1 MIINSLVTIRKLK
14 EAGVEC
20 YFEKENIYTFDGKGE
35 LLITIMSSLAQEES
49 RSISEN
55 ITWGQRK
62 RFSDGKVHVAYKN
75 FLGYKKGANG
85 KLEIIEE
92 EAKIVRFIYSLFIK
106 GKTASWIAKHLTENG
121 IKTPAKKDI
130 WQKSTVDSIL
140 TNEKYKGDAL
150 LQKKFTIDFLE
161 KKMKKNEGEIP
172 QYYVENSHPAI
183 IDPVEWEQVQVE
195 FARREQL
202 GRTYSS
208 KSIFSSKLVCVDCGG
223 FYGQKVWHSTSKYR
237 KVIWQCNKKFKNKE
251 EKCKTPTLT
260 AEAIQMM
267 FLNAY
272 NTFMG
277 NREQVLEDCE
287 LMRTALVD
295 FTVLDAE
302 IEKQYEEIEV
312 IAERV
317 KHLVKD
323 NASTPQ
329 SQDEYVKKYNKLS
342 ERYEEEYLKL
352 EKIKMEKEFRI
363 SQDKTMNMFI
373 ENLKKQPLIVDKW
386 DESLWAV
393 MIEKAVVHIDGSIT
407 FVFYNGS
414 EIKEEA

>member
-1 MIINSLVTIRKLK
+1 M
-14 EAGVEC
+14 
-20 YFEKENIYTFDGKGE
+20 
-35 LLITIMSSLAQEES
+35 
-49 RSISEN
+49 
-55 ITWGQRK
+55 
-62 RFSDGKVHVAYKN
+62 
-75 FLGYKKGANG
+75 
-85 KLEIIEE
+85 
-92 EAKIVRFIYSLFIK
+92 
-106 GKTASWIAKHLTENG
+106 
-121 IKTPAKKDI
+121 
-130 WQKSTVDSIL
+130 
-140 TNEKYKGDAL
+140 
-150 LQKKFTIDFLE
+150 
-161 KKMKKNEGEIP
+161 
-172 QYYVENSHPAI
+172 
-183 IDPVEWEQVQVE
+183 
-195 FARREQL
+195 
-202 GRTYSS
+202 
-208 KSIFSSKLVCVDCGG
+208 
-223 FYGQKVWHSTSKYR
+223 
-237 KVIWQCNKKFKNKE
+237 
-251 EKCKTPTLT
+251 CKTPTLT